1 MVAPPRLPH
10 DQICFRTS
18 AVNIDI
24 PTLLA
29 PVLQII
35 WIDIVLSGD
44 NAVVIGL
51 ACRALPSRQR
61 RLGIALGS
69 GAAVVLRALLTI
81 VIVEVLAL
89 PLVRLIGGLLL
100 FWIAIKLALA
110 DHGKKDV
117 NPAESVLAAVQI
129 IVIADLVMSLD
140 NVMAIAAAAK
150 GSILLVVFGL
160 ALSVPLIIFGATLLI
175 TLLARFPVLVWAGA
189 ALLGYVGGQLIGSE
203 RLLASH
209 AFAHSA
215 HWEVGCG
222 AAGVIFVLAMTFAL
236 RHFSRGHNH

>member
-1 MVAPPRLPH
+1 M
-10 DQICFRTS
+10 T
-18 AVNIDI
+18 IDI
-24 PTLLA
+24 SALLG

-51 ACRALPSRQR
+51 ACRTLPSRQR
-61 RLGIALGS
+61 RLGIALGT

-81 VIVEVLAL
+81 VVVEVLAL

-100 FWIAIKLALA
+100 FWIAIKLALE
-110 DHGKKDV
+110 DHGKKQV
-117 NPAESVLAAVQI
+117 TPAESVFAAVQI

-140 NVMAIAAAAK
+140 NVMAIAAAAN

-160 ALSVPLIIFGATLLI
+160 ALSVPLIIFGSTLLL
-175 TLLARFPVLVWAGA
+175 TLFSRFPALIWAGA

-203 RLLASH
+203 RLLATFPST
-209 AFAHSA
+209 
-215 HWEVGCG
+215 HWPYWEKICG
-222 AAGVIFVLAMTFAL
+222 GGGVIIVLTFTYTL
-236 RHFSRGHNH
+236 RHFADNVKRP